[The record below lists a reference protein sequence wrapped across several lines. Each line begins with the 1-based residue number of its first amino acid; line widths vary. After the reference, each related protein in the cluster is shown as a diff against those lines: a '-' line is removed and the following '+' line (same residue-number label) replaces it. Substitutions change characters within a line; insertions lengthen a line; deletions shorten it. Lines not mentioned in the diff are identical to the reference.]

1 MIIYIDADGCPVTDI
16 TIKAAVK
23 YNIEAVAVADTSHY
37 FESENELVSVLIV
50 SKGSDSA
57 DFAILSRCKSG
68 DIVVTQDYALAAM
81 CLAKGAHPI
90 NQNGILYTNDNIDEM
105 LMRRHI
111 NRQIRNAGGR
121 TPHARKRK
129 NEQNEAF
136 SAALYGLINK
146 LLLTNK

>member
-1 MIIYIDADGCPVTDI
+1 MTIYIDADGCPVTDI
-16 TIKAAVK
+16 TIGLAAR
-23 YNIEAVAVADTSHY
+23 YNIGVVAVADTSHY
-37 FESENELVSVLIV
+37 FESENELVSVLTV

-57 DFAILSRCKSG
+57 DFAIISRCAGG

-111 NRQIRNAGGR
+111 NRQIRSAGGR
-121 TPHARKRK
+121 TPHAKKRRA
-129 NEQNEAF
+129 EQNTAYA
-136 SAALYGLINK
+136 AALDRLINK
-146 LLLTNK
+146 LILTNK